1 EKEPLLLEEARSH
14 LPVILFESADVLVVD
29 RVGKDISGD
38 GMDPNITG
46 AGPCSPYVS
55 DGLRAQRTV
64 ILDLTEETHGSAMGI
79 GAAHTIT
86 RRLFD
91 KIDYEAT
98 YVNAV
103 TSRGIDFVRI
113 PCILENDREAVQL
126 ALRTC
131 VGFDPDRPRVIRI
144 ADSLHTETILVS
156 EAMEKEARAN
166 KQIEVLEG
174 PLDWPFNAEG
184 NLW

>member
-1 EKEPLLLEEARSH
+1 
-14 LPVILFESADVLVVD
+14 
-29 RVGKDISGD
+29 
-38 GMDPNITG
+38 MDPNITG
-46 AGPCSPYVS
+46 ASPCSPFVT
-55 DGLRAQRTV
+55 GGIKAQRTA
-64 ILDLTEETHGSAMGI
+64 ILDLTPETHGAAFGT

-98 YVNAV
+98 YINAV

-113 PCILENDREAVQL
+113 PCILDTDREAIQL

-131 VGFDPDRPRVIRI
+131 IGNDASHPRIIRI
-144 ADSLHTETILVS
+144 ADSLHTERIWIS
-156 EAMEKEARAN
+156 EAMEGEARAN
-166 KQIEVLEG
+166 RRLEILSG
-174 PLDWPFNAEG
+174 PQDWPFNSDG